1 MHFSSNNKR
10 LYLKTIAGEISPAI
24 FFVGGKLAG
33 PAPGRR
39 GGGGVWRLGGL
50 RPPSRQTNR
59 PGRSPGRL
67 CARSAPA
74 APPAGQAPDLPQDEK
89 AARGY
94 APGRWMPVEKRR
106 AAPQSW
112 GKSLI

>member
-1 MHFSSNNKR
+1 MPGTFPRQYFLLAENWQVR
-10 LYLKTIAGEISPAI
+10 R
-24 FFVGGKLAG
+24 LAG
-33 PAPGRR
+33 
-39 GGGGVWRLGGL
+39 GGAAVFGGL
-50 RPPSRQTNR
+50 GAEDPQAAKPIGPGEARAGCARAARPP
-59 PGRSPGRL
+59 P
-67 CARSAPA
+67 
-74 APPAGQAPDLPQDEK
+74 PPAGQAPDLPQDEK